1 MNLRSDRWRRDK
13 SEDGDVGG
21 EVLMNWPIFD
31 SVVST
36 HLTRDVRLV
45 SVMVAAWLV
54 GAGQ

>member
-1 MNLRSDRWRRDK
+1 MNLRSDRGRRDK